1 MALTSLTI
9 PSSLASSRAEDIFK
23 EYNGLCRSHSS
34 NRLCKRASIRRS
46 YSDIHL
52 CYCVNPI
59 HATLTQPEPK
69 NSRSMGISSFQ
80 IPGSIIPKLLRSY
93 SFGPDS
99 SKHMNVVEND
109 MNMVEN
115 SGESSEREEIKKN
128 NWVESLVELRN
139 NWRNIWQQ
147 KEVAGE
153 DNDCDGHGDG
163 DGEMRY
169 RSYDRELF
177 SRFLIRVPWS
187 DTKLFSQL
195 SFLCNMA
202 YVIPE
207 IKVCFC

>member
-34 NRLCKRASIRRS
+34 NRLCKQASIRRS
-46 YSDIHL
+46 YSDIHF

-59 HATLTQPEPK
+59 HTTLTQPEPK

-153 DNDCDGHGDG
+153 DNDCDEDD

-169 RSYDRELF
+169 RSYDRERF
-177 SRFLIRVPWS
+177 SRFLVRVPWS

-195 SFLCNMA
+195 AFLCNMA